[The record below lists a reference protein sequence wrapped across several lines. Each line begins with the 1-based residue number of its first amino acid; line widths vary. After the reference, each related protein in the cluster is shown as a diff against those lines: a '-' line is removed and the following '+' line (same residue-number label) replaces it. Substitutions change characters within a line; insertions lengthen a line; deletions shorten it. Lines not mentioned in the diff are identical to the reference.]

1 MPVYQ
6 SNAELSVNHCIHVD
20 FYVQNGPEAMKDN
33 LGSAANIIHV
43 LLNASNRRNIRRVR
57 RNTYKHPRWGF
68 MYWLDPEGE
77 EGPQSLYGVR
87 VYRWW
92 HFLASTPIAF
102 QDFAQW
108 HRQGFLT
115 PPPVISTSLSAT
127 ELRAA
132 IVNLVLLYPADPS
145 AVPVS
150 SPASAHALSDSEE
163 SLATPP
169 AGTTL
174 LPSLQLSAN
183 SPPAQGLWQA
193 PAPVTDDWQPFSYK
207 GWSEEEIQRHTL
219 AFDPD
224 YRQEEEM
231 LYSFS
236 EWL

>member
-6 SNAELSVNHCIHVD
+6 SNTKLSFNHCIHVD
-20 FYVQNGPEAMKDN
+20 FHVQNGPEAMKDN

-43 LLNASNRRNIRRVR
+43 LLNTSNRRNIRRIR

-68 MYWLDPEGE
+68 MYWLDPE
-77 EGPQSLYGVR
+77 
-87 VYRWW
+87 
-92 HFLASTPIAF
+92 ASTPIAF
-102 QDFAQW
+102 QGFAQW
-108 HRQGFLT
+108 HRQGLLT
-115 PPPVISTSLSAT
+115 LSQVISTALSAA

-145 AVPVS
+145 TVPVS
-150 SPASAHALSDSEE
+150 NSPAITSIVRQFCPISRPVE
-163 SLATPP
+163 
-169 AGTTL
+169 
-174 LPSLQLSAN
+174 
-183 SPPAQGLWQA
+183 A
-193 PAPVTDDWQPFSYK
+193 PAPATDDWQPFSYE
-207 GWSEEEIQRHTL
+207 GWSKKEIQRHRQ

>member
-1 MPVYQ
+1 M
-6 SNAELSVNHCIHVD
+6 
-20 FYVQNGPEAMKDN
+20 
-33 LGSAANIIHV
+33 
-43 LLNASNRRNIRRVR
+43 
-57 RNTYKHPRWGF
+57 
-68 MYWLDPEGE
+68 
-77 EGPQSLYGVR
+77 
-87 VYRWW
+87 
-92 HFLASTPIAF
+92 PIAF

-108 HRQGFLT
+108 HCQGFLT
-115 PPPVISTSLSAT
+115 PPPVISAALSAA

-132 IVNLVLLYPADPS
+132 IVNFVLLYPTNPCT
-145 AVPVS
+145 VPVS
-150 SPASAHALSDSEE
+150 SPASAHALSDLEE

-193 PAPVTDDWQPFSYK
+193 PAPATDNWLLFSYK
-207 GWSEEEIQRHTL
+207 GWSKEEIQRHRQ
-219 AFDPD
+219 AFDLD

>member
-6 SNAELSVNHCIHVD
+6 SNAKLSFNHCIHVD

-33 LGSAANIIHV
+33 LGSAASFIHI
-43 LLNASNRRNIRRVR
+43 LLNASNRRNIRRIR

-68 MYWLDPEGE
+68 I
-77 EGPQSLYGVR
+77 
-87 VYRWW
+87 
-92 HFLASTPIAF
+92 TPIAF

-115 PPPVISTSLSAT
+115 LPPVISAALSAT
-127 ELRAA
+127 ELHAA

-145 AVPVS
+145 TVPVS
-150 SPASAHALSDSEE
+150 SPASTPALSDSEE
-163 SLATPP
+163 SLATLP
-169 AGTTL
+169 AGATL
-174 LPSLQLSAN
+174 LPSLQLSVN
-183 SPPAQGLWQA
+183 SPPSQGLWQA
-193 PAPVTDDWQPFSYK
+193 PAPATDNWQPFSYK
-207 GWSEEEIQRHTL
+207 GWSEEEIQRHRQ